1 MPRLFLIDDLF
12 VWLPLN
18 GIILIA
24 EHIHERLG
32 GDDQTRA
39 ARLRKQLLEVR
50 LRYEMDEIDEDE
62 YERAIAEVL
71 QQLRAVNVQPDEGAE
86 PIDGDEN

>member
-1 MPRLFLIDDLF
+1 MFLIDDLF

-32 GDDQTRA
+32 GGDETRA
-39 ARLRKQLLEVR
+39 TRLRKQLLEVR
-50 LRYEMDEIDEDE
+50 LRYEMDEIDEAE
-62 YERAIAEVL
+62 YEQSIAEVL
-71 QQLRAVNVQPDEGAE
+71 AQLRALNDQPDEGAE